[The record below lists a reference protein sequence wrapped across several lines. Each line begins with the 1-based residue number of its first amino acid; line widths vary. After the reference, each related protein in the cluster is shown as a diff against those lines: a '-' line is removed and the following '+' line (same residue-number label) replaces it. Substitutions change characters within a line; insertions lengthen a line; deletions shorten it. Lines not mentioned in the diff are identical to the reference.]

1 VRKRGKK
8 REEEEEEA
16 RADEVRIDGER
27 ARDRREE
34 GEREGTELW
43 LAGWLP
49 PAGCRKEEGEARGS
63 ARAEERVLVVL

>member
-8 REEEEEEA
+8 REEEEEA

-27 ARDRREE
+27 SKEE
-34 GEREGTELW
+34 ENEGTELW

-49 PAGCRKEEGEARGS
+49 PASCRKEEGEARGRGS
-63 ARAEERVLVVL
+63 ARAEEGVLVVL